1 MPNSFGFEV
10 LGICSRGILWRVW
23 LRRRTDTFIASVKLL
38 SHAIFRT
45 GHISGISYILR
56 HLPYLSLSLSSIY
69 SHTSS
74 ICGYDIKD
82 IRQADLSVYAAF
94 FLISL
99 NVTAW
104 LALFGKFGSY
114 SSGVHRTRSMICFF
128 GARSLLVS
136 PGIHYNGKSGGVMI
150 RKL

>member
-1 MPNSFGFEV
+1 MK
-10 LGICSRGILWRVW
+10 ILIKEKNRH
-23 LRRRTDTFIASVKLL
+23 FIASVKLL

-74 ICGYDIKD
+74 ICSYDIKD

-94 FLISL
+94 FLIGL
-99 NVTAW
+99 NVT
-104 LALFGKFGSY
+104 
-114 SSGVHRTRSMICFF
+114 T
-128 GARSLLVS
+128 
-136 PGIHYNGKSGGVMI
+136 
-150 RKL
+150 